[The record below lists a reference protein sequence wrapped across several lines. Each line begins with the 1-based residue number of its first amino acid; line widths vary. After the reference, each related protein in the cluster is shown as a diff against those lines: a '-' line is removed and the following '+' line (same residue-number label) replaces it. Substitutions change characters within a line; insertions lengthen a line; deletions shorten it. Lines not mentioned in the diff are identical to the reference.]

1 MEKTI
6 TSHKLTSCL
15 WFENQ
20 AEEAAKFY
28 ISVFKDGKISRIAH
42 YTEEGFEVH
51 GMPAGSVMT
60 VEFEIGGQSFLG
72 LNGGPHFKFN
82 EAVSFVINCQS
93 QEEVNYYWNKLS
105 EGGDAKAQICG
116 WLKDKYG
123 LSWQVVPTILNDM
136 MLDPDKNKANRAMAA
151 MLKMKKLD
159 IKVLEEAYEG

>member
-28 ISVFKDGKISRIAH
+28 VSVFKDGKISRIAH

-72 LNGGPHFKFN
+72 LNGGPYFKFN

-93 QEEVNYYWNKLS
+93 QEEVDYYWNKLS
-105 EGGDAKAQICG
+105 
-116 WLKDKYG
+116 
-123 LSWQVVPTILNDM
+123 
-136 MLDPDKNKANRAMAA
+136 
-151 MLKMKKLD
+151 
-159 IKVLEEAYEG
+159 